1 MNVIRLRC
9 VVDSNAPLT
18 AAGPL
23 NVVADIVAPVGS
35 TPHVAYFC
43 LPGGGMRRG
52 YFDLQVGDDTSYS
65 FAQAMAA
72 RGQVCVLID
81 SLGVG
86 EGGRPADGFE
96 LTPDV
101 MADANEQAVAEIVRR
116 LRSGMLDAALPP
128 MPALRTVGAGHSMGA
143 LLTVVQQARHRSHDA
158 LLLLGFSTRG
168 MADFNS
174 AEENVYAG
182 DPAGA
187 RANAVR
193 LARLRHA
200 EPYFE
205 IVSNPTSR
213 DVFGRGADREAVM
226 ALGTVRE
233 KCLATPSLF
242 SMIPGSSAPDC
253 ASIGV
258 PVMLAIGDR
267 DICGPPHEVPA
278 NFPASRDITLLVLAA
293 TGHTHFV
300 FPSRR
305 TLFERAASW
314 AETMARGYDLEEC
327 R

>member
-1 MNVIRLRC
+1 MNLIRIRC
-9 VVDSNAPLT
+9 AVDSQAPLA

-23 NVVADIVAPVGS
+23 NVVADVVAPDRIAGS
-35 TPHVAYFC
+35 VSRLAFC
-43 LPGGGMRRG
+43 CIPGGAMRRG
-52 YFDLQVGDDTSYS
+52 YFDLMVGEDTSYS
-65 FAQAMAA
+65 FAEAMAA
-72 RGQVCVLID
+72 HGHVSVLID

-86 EGGRPADGFE
+86 EGGRPLDGYE

-101 MADANEQAVAEIVRR
+101 MADANERAVAHILNGLRR
-116 LRSGMLDAALPP
+116 GDLDPALPP
-128 MPALRTVGAGHSMGA
+128 MTALKSIGVGHSMGA
-143 LLTVVQQARHRSHDA
+143 LLTAVQQARHRSHVA
-158 LLLLGFSTRG
+158 VLLLGYSTRG

-174 AEENVYAG
+174 AEENAYAD

-193 LARLRHA
+193 LARIRHP

-213 DVFGRGADREAVM
+213 EVFGRGADRPAVM
-226 ALGTVRE
+226 ALATVRE

-242 SMIPGSSAPDC
+242 SMIPASSAPDC
-253 ASIGV
+253 AAVDV

-278 NFPASRDITLLVLAA
+278 SFPASRDITLLVLAE

-300 FPSRR
+300 FPSRQE
-305 TLFERAASW
+305 LFDRVARWAATVTRRDSH
-314 AETMARGYDLEEC
+314 
-327 R
+327 